1 MTAVYSWILLLDST
15 NKDIETVGSALE
27 NSFYFIVVSTG
38 SATAKIAA
46 KLTEPNLRKKW
57 LSVLNWQEQHE
68 YNDILERKQKRQ

>member
-27 NSFYFIVVSTG
+27 NGFYFIVVSTG

-46 KLTEPNLRKKW
+46 KLTEPNLREKW

>member
-46 KLTEPNLRKKW
+46 KLTEPNLREKW